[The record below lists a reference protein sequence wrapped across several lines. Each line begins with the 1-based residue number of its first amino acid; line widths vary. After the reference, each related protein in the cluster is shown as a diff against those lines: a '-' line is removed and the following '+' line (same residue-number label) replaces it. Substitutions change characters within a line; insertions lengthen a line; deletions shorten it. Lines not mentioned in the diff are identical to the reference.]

1 MVCLRI
7 MSAKLNLFPHYFPQL
22 TVNILTQETIER
34 MPEIFNSEAP
44 TLTPYLTSS
53 STSNTDMMSK
63 RLDKDLVS
71 FICPTVYQQ
80 AQRLYIQ
87 SFCVNAH
94 ILQMCPEN
102 LQQFP
107 ASHSYSFI
115 PAGYSYTF
123 STHWLINYPTHT
135 FFPLMR
141 LIWTV
146 DRLVTSALSLLCS
159 RFPLYS

>member
-1 MVCLRI
+1 MVSLRI
-7 MSAKLNLFPHYFPQL
+7 MSAKLNLFLHYFPQL

-53 STSNTDMMSK
+53 STSSTNMMSM
-63 RLDKDLVS
+63 RLDKDFVF

-80 AQRLYIQ
+80 TQRIYIQ
-87 SFCVNAH
+87 SHCVNAH
-94 ILQMCPEN
+94 ILRMCPEN
-102 LQQFP
+102 VQQFP
-107 ASHSYSFI
+107 AAHSYSFI

-123 STHWLINYPTHT
+123 STRWIINYPTHAC
-135 FFPLMR
+135 FLLML

-146 DRLVTSALSLLCS
+146 DRLVTSALSLLCF
-159 RFPLYS
+159 RFSLYS